1 MLKKI
6 LESKRSTKRAAS
18 LIYDAI
24 AISLSLYLAYA
35 LRLGDFSYE
44 FGEST
49 PPLVGI
55 TIIASLACFIR
66 LGLYRAILR
75 YMPYQAL
82 ITVLAGLCI
91 SSIALTLTGFYL
103 EAFVPRSV
111 PIIYILLGMFFIGLP
126 RLMVRAIVS
135 LLYPT
140 QECKKVIIYG
150 AGLHGTQLATAL
162 YQHGEYKTI
171 AFIDD
176 NKQLQGSTI
185 RGIRVHKPRAIG
197 NILNKHKV
205 EKILLAITAVEK
217 RNRAIRTIE
226 GFKIPVE
233 TIPPVGD
240 IVSGKAKIEELRH
253 VEIEDL
259 LGREPITPIK
269 ELISANITD
278 KIVMIT
284 GAGGSI
290 GSELCRQ
297 IANNNPKHI
306 ILFELNEFNLYQI
319 EQELELKFHD
329 LKITSLLGSVQHEN
343 RLKNIFQEHQV
354 DTLYHAAAYKHVP
367 LIEKNIIEGV
377 RNNLFGTWK
386 CAEAAGA
393 AGVKNFVLIS
403 TDKAVR
409 PTNIMGATKRL
420 AELSV
425 QALVEKYCNTTYSM
439 VRFGN
444 VLGSSGSVVPKFK
457 QQIQQGG
464 PITVTHPEVTR
475 YFMTIPEAA
484 QLVIQASAMAQGG
497 DVFVLEMGKPV
508 KITDLAREMIKLSG
522 REVIENRPHEGAK
535 GIAIEYT
542 GLRPGEK
549 LYEELL
555 VGNNVSGTNHPRIM
569 RATEDS
575 ITLNKLEDLLNT
587 LDKHCHNSD
596 KAAVQSIIYNSPAS
610 YKPATQDSNVIS
622 ITAS

>member
-6 LESKRSTKRAAS
+6 IEAKRSTKRAAS
-18 LIYDAI
+18 LIYDAL
-24 AISLSLYLAYA
+24 AISASLYLAYA

-49 PPLVGI
+49 IPLLGI
-55 TIIASLACFIR
+55 TITASLACFIR

-82 ITVLAGLCI
+82 VTVLAGLCI

-126 RLMVRAIVS
+126 RLMVRAIIG
-135 LLYPT
+135 LLYPI

-162 YQHGEYKTI
+162 FQHGEYKTI

-185 RGIRVHKPRAIG
+185 RGIRVHKPRAITS
-197 NILNKHKV
+197 ILSKHKV
-205 EKILLAITAVEK
+205 EKILLAITAVDK
-217 RNRAIRTIE
+217 RNKAIRAIE
-226 GFKIPVE
+226 EFKIPVE

-253 VEIEDL
+253 VGIEDL
-259 LGREPITPIK
+259 LGRDPITPIK

-278 KIVMIT
+278 KTVMIT

-297 IANNNPKHI
+297 IASNSPRHI

-319 EQELELKFHD
+319 EQELELKFHN

-343 RLKNIFQEHQV
+343 RLKTIFQEHQV

-393 AGVKNFVLIS
+393 AGIKNFVLIS

-425 QALVEKYCNTTYSM
+425 QALVEKHSNTTYSM

-444 VLGSSGSVVPKFK
+444 VLGSSGSVVPKFR

-508 KITDLAREMIKLSG
+508 KIVDLAHEMIHLSG
-522 REVIENRPHEGAK
+522 RAVKDDSNSD
-535 GIAIEYT
+535 GIAVEFT

-555 VGNNVSGTNHPRIM
+555 VGNNVSGTAHPRIM
-569 RATEDS
+569 RAAEES
-575 ITLNKLEDLLNT
+575 ISENKLNEMIKT
-587 LDKHCHNSD
+587 LDYFCHQSAPD
-596 KAAVQSIIYNSPAS
+596 KIKEIIKNGPACYNTEC
-610 YKPATQDSNVIS
+610 KGNIVNIR
-622 ITAS
+622 